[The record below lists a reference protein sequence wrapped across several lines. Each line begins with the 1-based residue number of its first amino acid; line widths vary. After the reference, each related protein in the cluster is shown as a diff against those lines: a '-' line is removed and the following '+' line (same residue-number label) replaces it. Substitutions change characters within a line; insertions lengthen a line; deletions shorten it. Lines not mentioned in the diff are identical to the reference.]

1 MLRRKAAPTQTELH
15 LEYSQMVNE
24 ALELIAVDL
33 HSKGTSDAS
42 TSLDPHAHVDAQPCC
57 ASDLPLPRANC
68 NNKQRSIRVAR
79 ASIGQARLCR

>member
-42 TSLDPHAHVDAQPCC
+42 TSLDPHHDAHVDAQP
-57 ASDLPLPRANC
+57 
-68 NNKQRSIRVAR
+68 
-79 ASIGQARLCR
+79 